1 LLAPPHLDK
10 YQYHQ
15 VKSFL
20 TDFVNQEAPEQAVLK
35 MWKKYEKRENKESM
49 EEDSIELIQNKITT
63 E

>member
-49 EEDSIELIQNKITT
+49 EEDSIELI
-63 E
+63 